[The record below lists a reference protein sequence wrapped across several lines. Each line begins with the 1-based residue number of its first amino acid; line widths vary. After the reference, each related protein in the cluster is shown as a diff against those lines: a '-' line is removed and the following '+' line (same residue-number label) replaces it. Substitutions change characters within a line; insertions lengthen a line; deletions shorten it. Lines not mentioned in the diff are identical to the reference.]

1 MIKHVEAGQSITATP
16 AQLYSAVRR
25 NDYARVIELLGA
37 GVNPNHLSRGCGLP
51 VAHCCM
57 QSSHEILLAL
67 LAAGACPNSFSNKHS
82 GRPPL
87 HIAAGRSILH
97 ARALLEAGADVH
109 AIITGQW
116 GGQTALFFACGGD
129 MVRLLVEWGADVNAA
144 DTFGM
149 TPLYAAARDG
159 RYETVLALLSCGAD
173 PNIGVLPYVHDDN
186 CMALI
191 DRYVRADAWRQSLL
205 AMVNVDPAEP
215 VRRAM

>member
-16 AQLYSAVRR
+16 AHLYSAVRR
-25 NDYARVIELLGA
+25 NDLTRVVELLAAGA
-37 GVNPNHLSRGCGLP
+37 NPNHLAKGCGA
-51 VAHCCM
+51 VVV
-57 QSSHEILLAL
+57 QSCTNASPEILRAL

-149 TPLYAAARDG
+149 TPLYAAAQDG

-173 PNIGVLPYVHDDN
+173 PNIGVRPYVHDDN

-191 DRYVRADAWRQSLL
+191 DRYVQADARRQSLL
-205 AMVNVDPAEP
+205 ALVNVDPAEP
-215 VRRAM
+215 VRRSM